1 MFMILTIVY
10 LTQHMKPKSIKLKR
24 KRLYNVGEKM
34 EFPFIL
40 VAGGILMGLGAIGS
54 GVGIGILGGKYLEG
68 VARQPELQPMLL
80 TQLFISLALVD
91 AVPIIAVGISLYM
104 IFAL

>member
-1 MFMILTIVY
+1 MNEAQALI
-10 LTQHMKPKSIKLKR
+10 
-24 KRLYNVGEKM
+24 
-34 EFPFIL
+34 FI
-40 VAGGILMGLGAIGS
+40 AGGILMGLAAIGS

-80 TQLFISLALVD
+80 TQLFIVLALVD
-91 AVPIIAVGISLYM
+91 AVPIIGVGISLYM

>member
-1 MFMILTIVY
+1 
-10 LTQHMKPKSIKLKR
+10 
-24 KRLYNVGEKM
+24 M
-34 EFPFIL
+34 ESSLIL
-40 VAGGILMGLGAIGS
+40 VAGGILMGLGAIGC
-54 GVGIGILGGKYLEG
+54 GVGIVILGGKYLEG

>member
-1 MFMILTIVY
+1 
-10 LTQHMKPKSIKLKR
+10 
-24 KRLYNVGEKM
+24 M
-34 EFPFIL
+34 ESSLIL
-40 VAGGILMGLGAIGS
+40 VAGGILMGLVAIGS

>member
-1 MFMILTIVY
+1 MEA
-10 LTQHMKPKSIKLKR
+10 SI
-24 KRLYNVGEKM
+24 
-34 EFPFIL
+34 II

-54 GVGIGILGGKYLEG
+54 GVGIGILSGKYLEG
-68 VARQPELQPMLL
+68 VARQPELQPMLM
-80 TQLFISLALVD
+80 TQLFIALALVD

>member
-1 MFMILTIVY
+1 MQELV
-10 LTQHMKPKSIKLKR
+10 
-24 KRLYNVGEKM
+24 
-34 EFPFIL
+34 L

-54 GVGIGILGGKYLEG
+54 GIGIGLLGGKYLEG
-68 VARQPELQPMLL
+68 IARQPELQPMLL
-80 TQLFISLALVD
+80 TQLFIVLALVD